1 MESSWNEYYNKRDC
15 RLMQIGRLLD
25 TKGYGIGLQQGS
37 PYRDP
42 ISESILKL
50 QKAQTLDQLKR
61 KWWTEFNI
69 SEPCTNAK
77 DSSKEAKPLG
87 IEQVGGVFVLLI
99 IGFFWAFIVSVIEF
113 CVHNK
118 ACTKSQGDLFAEMWK
133 ELKFAMRC
141 MTPSTRAK
149 PTTPVIHEPAPTS
162 NPMMVG
168 GSAKELEH
176 MVDHKHLDPVSVQSQ
191 NLLVVPVAESNEVLL
206 SSSGDTTSS
215 GSSSVGESYPPPP
228 PPPQANSSAVSPWSH
243 LNNNQRKPPSEGEN
257 WWRISQSA
265 V

>member
-1 MESSWNEYYNKRDC
+1 
-15 RLMQIGRLLD
+15 
-25 TKGYGIGLQQGS
+25 
-37 PYRDP
+37 
-42 ISESILKL
+42 
-50 QKAQTLDQLKR
+50 
-61 KWWTEFNI
+61 
-69 SEPCTNAK
+69 
-77 DSSKEAKPLG
+77 
-87 IEQVGGVFVLLI
+87 
-99 IGFFWAFIVSVIEF
+99 
-113 CVHNK
+113 
-118 ACTKSQGDLFAEMWK
+118 MWK

-176 MVDHKHLDPVSVQSQ
+176 MADHEHLDPVSVQSQ

-228 PPPQANSSAVSPWSH
+228 PPPQANSSSVSPWSH